1 LRRELIRAAATVTH
15 LARFSTPMRGVTR
28 ADLKKRRREMKRYGF
43 LTMALVAAVTIGCN
57 STDRNDVN
65 ANKPAGSAV
74 GTAGTSEVSNG
85 DKNFVKDVSAA
96 NMAEIELGRL
106 ATEKGTNP
114 AVKKFGQMMIDD
126 HTKAGDALSAVAS
139 QHSIAMATELDDK
152 HKDLQEKLSTLSG
165 ADFDR
170 EYIDA
175 MVDGHNDVLDKL
187 GSRVDKKSLEDYKAK
202 TADRV
207 TGEKI
212 DEKVEATAIVP
223 EKSDNAATMSI
234 NEWAASSYPVVQAH
248 FQSAKS
254 IQDTLKKRMTN

>member
-1 LRRELIRAAATVTH
+1 
-15 LARFSTPMRGVTR
+15 
-28 ADLKKRRREMKRYGF
+28 MKRYGL

-57 STDRNDVN
+57 SSDRNN
-65 ANKPAGSAV
+65 ANANNPSGSPV
-74 GTAGTSEVSNG
+74 GTAGTADDRNNVSMG
-85 DKNFVKDVSAA
+85 DKDFVKDVSAA

-106 ATEKGTNP
+106 AAEHGTN
-114 AVKKFGQMMIDD
+114 AEVKKFGQMMVDD
-126 HTKAGDALSAVAS
+126 HTKAGDKLSAIAS
-139 QHSIAMATELDDK
+139 QHSIAMATEIDDK
-152 HKDLQEKLSTLSG
+152 HRDLHDKLSKLQG
-165 ADFDR
+165 AEFDR

-212 DEKVEATAIVP
+212 DEKIDASTIVP
-223 EKSDNAATMSI
+223 EKSDNAVTMSI

-248 FQSAKS
+248 LESAKN
-254 IQDTLKKRMTN
+254 IQNTLKKRMTN